1 MDDEEDGGVL
11 KFNIEMTVDD
21 FLDQYMIWRMRD
33 TLRFEDDPKVRQACE
48 ELIAYMSVNPIGDN
62 DE

>member
-1 MDDEEDGGVL
+1 
-11 KFNIEMTVDD
+11 
-21 FLDQYMIWRMRD
+21 MIWRMRD

-48 ELIAYMSVNPIGDN
+48 ELIAYMEVSSMVVKLSGDD